1 MKATSLRLAILAAPA
16 LLLTLPRPALAAD
29 TCALLTTQEIAQALG
44 NSVTPTPL
52 GTTGCMWK
60 GTPQYVSIVVRPAS
74 SWDRIIMP
82 VQGATKTDISGI
94 GDAASFSG
102 MQNIWTLSVKRGSNI
117 IVLTVYGAKTP
128 DQQKSSE
135 QSLAKLALKHL

>member
-1 MKATSLRLAILAAPA
+1 MKLSVRRWSATVTFGLVFTLSLPVSAADHCK
-16 LLLTLPRPALAAD
+16 LLTD
-29 TCALLTTQEIAQALG
+29 QEIAQALG
-44 NSVTPTPL
+44 NSVSPSPL
-52 GTTGCMWK
+52 GSTGCMWK